1 MTAGTLNEAGCGSSH
16 TAKCH
21 FFKLQIHTYNGRRGT
36 HIHLLTNDTH
46 DFDDLDFLFDKI
58 RLKMYSFLR
67 RSKANSFLST
77 MPFGALG

>member
-36 HIHLLTNDTH
+36 HIHLLKNDSH
-46 DFDDLDFLFDKI
+46 DFDDLDIFV
-58 RLKMYSFLR
+58 SQ
-67 RSKANSFLST
+67 NSIKNVLIFEKE
-77 MPFGALG
+77 